1 MKKIVLT
8 LGALALFAF
17 IPLASAA
24 TVTVDIATDDYDI
37 VADADCSLREAIT
50 AANSDADFGGCVGA
64 GAYGDDIIA
73 FDSATDVGNAGPI
86 TLAIAGTGEDVNLSG
101 DLDIFSNITFNGNGS
116 SLTVVDA
123 DTIDRVVDIASGSTV
138 IMNDLQLVNGAAGA
152 ANGGGIYSDTSA
164 LTLNDSIVT
173 TCAATNGGAIYVGGS
188 SGSLTLNSTTISD
201 NDAVTDGAGI
211 SIQQD
216 ASTRTVLL
224 DNVTLSGN
232 DAGGDG
238 GGIDITGGV
247 DLDIQ
252 NGTTI
257 STNTAAI
264 TAGGGI
270 RFDGTGTADI
280 SDSTIDNNT
289 ALSGGGALF
298 GAGVVTNIMNS
309 DFDSNSAELG
319 GGITAGGVGQMT
331 ITDTLFTGNSAVNG
345 GRGGGIYNSG
355 GLIDVERSLFTAN
368 TGATGIG
375 AAIYSTGLAADMN
388 VFNTTVSGNT
398 ATAFAG
404 IVNEQGDMLLDSVTM
419 ADNSPGDVLLSTDS
433 GVVEVQNSI
442 FSNGAEDNCGT
453 SLGGTIVSNG
463 YNIDS
468 ANLCGFASTGDQ
480 TNTDPTL
487 DVLADNGGS
496 TFTHALIAGS
506 PAIDAGSTTLTED
519 QRGSVRPQGI
529 AADIGAFEVD
539 ADPILTEV
547 TPVPSPTDD
556 TTPDWTFNSTE
567 AGTITY
573 SGDCSSAT
581 TMAVVGNNTI
591 TFDALSSGVHNN
603 CFITV
608 TDSDLNVSNILIVTG
623 FEVGSTSSS
632 GGGGA
637 GGSVS
642 PPPKQQTSPTTSTA
656 TPEVGD
662 CAGYSDVDAD
672 DQDCDAIEYVQSIG
686 AMTGNDDGTFGPNDF
701 VQRDQM
707 AKIVLEAWD
716 QFDENMD
723 YCEGAHPFPDVTSGD
738 WSYQYVCRAKELGVV
753 TGYLAGPNAGLF
765 KPGNHFILV
774 EFWAMVLRNVD
785 ATMEAGLSFAGFETD
800 AWYSPYAKFVA
811 DNDLYEGSSP
821 MPTELVPRRDV
832 AEFLYD
838 LHLMGE
844 LS

>member
-1 MKKIVLT
+1 M
-8 LGALALFAF
+8 
-17 IPLASAA
+17 
-24 TVTVDIATDDYDI
+24 
-37 VADADCSLREAIT
+37 
-50 AANSDADFGGCVGA
+50 
-64 GAYGDDIIA
+64 
-73 FDSATDVGNAGPI
+73 
-86 TLAIAGTGEDVNLSG
+86 
-101 DLDIFSNITFNGNGS
+101 
-116 SLTVVDA
+116 
-123 DTIDRVVDIASGSTV
+123 
-138 IMNDLQLVNGAAGA
+138 
-152 ANGGGIYSDTSA
+152 
-164 LTLNDSIVT
+164 
-173 TCAATNGGAIYVGGS
+173 
-188 SGSLTLNSTTISD
+188 
-201 NDAVTDGAGI
+201 
-211 SIQQD
+211 
-216 ASTRTVLL
+216 
-224 DNVTLSGN
+224 
-232 DAGGDG
+232 
-238 GGIDITGGV
+238 
-247 DLDIQ
+247 
-252 NGTTI
+252 
-257 STNTAAI
+257 
-264 TAGGGI
+264 
-270 RFDGTGTADI
+270 
-280 SDSTIDNNT
+280 
-289 ALSGGGALF
+289 
-298 GAGVVTNIMNS
+298 
-309 DFDSNSAELG
+309 
-319 GGITAGGVGQMT
+319 
-331 ITDTLFTGNSAVNG
+331 
-345 GRGGGIYNSG
+345 
-355 GLIDVERSLFTAN
+355 
-368 TGATGIG
+368 
-375 AAIYSTGLAADMN
+375 
-388 VFNTTVSGNT
+388 
-398 ATAFAG
+398 
-404 IVNEQGDMLLDSVTM
+404 
-419 ADNSPGDVLLSTDS
+419 
-433 GVVEVQNSI
+433 
-442 FSNGAEDNCGT
+442 
-453 SLGGTIVSNG
+453 
-463 YNIDS
+463 
-468 ANLCGFASTGDQ
+468 
-480 TNTDPTL
+480 
-487 DVLADNGGS
+487 LADNGGS

-686 AMTGNDDGTFGPNDF
+686 AMTGNDDWTFGRNNF
-701 VQRDQM
+701 FQRDQM

-723 YCEGAHPFPDVTSGD
+723 YCEVAHPFPDVTSGD